1 MIGKNVLN
9 ILLLCIAIFLI
20 SCKTPVET
28 NYPYSEQ
35 QKMQSAHHWEVLA
48 DEVVKQVKQNPRIS
62 KVTALAVYPK
72 FYLHNREDI
81 AIWTTKQHLSAA
93 DEASRLATIPFK
105 RAYQNYLIAK
115 LVETGYNV
123 VDDAGDAELVMSFDV
138 QLVRQSKPI
147 GGSSKSDSEMTNYEV
162 VITTSVK
169 SENTYLLCHT
179 GTYYV
184 NNPPWDDNYS
194 IQGKIMEVVDR

>member
-1 MIGKNVLN
+1 MIGKNALN
-9 ILLLCIAIFLI
+9 VLLLCIAIFLI

-28 NYPYSEQ
+28 NYPFSGQ
-35 QKMQSAHHWEVLA
+35 KKMQSAHHWEVLA
-48 DEVVKQVKQNPRIS
+48 DEVVEQVKQNPRIS

-93 DEASRLATIPFK
+93 DEANRLATIPFK

-115 LVETGYNV
+115 LVEAGFNV

-138 QLVRQSKPI
+138 QLVKQSKPAVD
-147 GGSSKSDSEMTNYEV
+147 GPTSDSTRTNYEV

-169 SENTYLLCHT
+169 SEKTYILCHT

-194 IQGKIMEVVDR
+194 MQGKIVEVVDR